1 MDGLDM
7 CLANLSLSKDYKF
20 AYKILSYN
28 YEKFD
33 DNTIDLI
40 KKTINDNNYLPDLD
54 NHLGKIFLNIVKKYY
69 SKEDMD
75 IISMHGQTIQHI
87 DRVKSIQSG
96 NPKFLHQEFEIP
108 VIYNFRHA
116 DIIKGGNGA
125 PLVPFLDWLLFKD
138 YGSDVVTLNLGGI
151 SNITYIK
158 NQSLLNDIIGFD
170 TGPGMSLID
179 EFVFL
184 IWKLKYDDSGFLASK
199 GNINK
204 NLLKYLMN
212 NNYIMRKPPKSTGR
226 HEFGI
231 KLIKDSIDKFRNINK
246 FDFLRTLVKFTAQSI
261 ISNLKYLDGF
271 YAERSTLIISG
282 GGINNKLLIDDIRKN
297 SVFHNIITSNK
308 VGINPDFKEALLM
321 SVLGLGRVNRLKTNV
336 PSVTGASEL
345 VSCGDIYE

>member
-7 CLANLSLSKDYKF
+7 CLTELSLSKDYNLI
-20 AYKILSYN
+20 YRILSCK

-33 DNTIDLI
+33 KNTIDLI
-40 KKTINDNNYLPDLD
+40 KKTIDDNNYLPDLD
-54 NHLGKIFLNIVKKYY
+54 NHLGIFFLNSVKKYY
-69 SKEDMD
+69 SKKDMD
-75 IISMHGQTIQHI
+75 IISMHGQTVKHI
-87 DRVKSIQSG
+87 DRVQSIQSG
-96 NPKFLHQEFEIP
+96 DPSFLNQEFAVP

-138 YGSDVVTLNLGGI
+138 YDFDVVTLNLGGI

-158 NQSLLNDIIGFD
+158 KQSTLNDIIGFD

-184 IWKLKYDDSGFLASK
+184 IWGLKYDDSGLLASK
-199 GNINK
+199 GNVNK
-204 NLLKYLMN
+204 NLLTYLMD

-231 KLIKDSIDKFRNINK
+231 NLIKNSISKFKNINK
-246 FDFLRTLVKFTAQSI
+246 FDFLRTLVMFTAKSI
-261 ISNLKYLDGF
+261 ISNLKYLDNF
-271 YAERSTLIISG
+271 YAEESTLIISG
-282 GGINNKLLIDDIRKN
+282 GGINNKLLMDDIKKN
-297 SVFHNIITSNK
+297 STFHNVITSNE

-321 SVLGLGRVNRLKTNV
+321 SVLGLGRVNKLKTNV
-336 PSVTGASEL
+336 PSVTGASKF